1 MCLATGYG
9 SRFSVCNAK
18 HIKSMGTTSINL
30 GQRPASANQIA
41 LNAIILKLN
50 AAIGRCTGSALTLRT
65 AAGGVALMGG
75 MVLATGADTIPQA
88 LLTLAAFAVAGTCL
102 REEEEKGGEV

>member
-1 MCLATGYG
+1 ME
-9 SRFSVCNAK
+9 
-18 HIKSMGTTSINL
+18 TTSINL

-50 AAIGRCTGSALTLRT
+50 AAIGRCIGTVLSHRT
-65 AAGGVALMGG
+65 AVGGVALMGG

-88 LLTLAAFAVAGTCL
+88 LLTLAAFMVAGTCL
-102 REEEEKGGEV
+102 HEKEEKGGAA